1 MALLTR
7 IQCKGFLNIASVE
20 TSFDTLIDNLL
31 PSLPEKVFT
40 ICNNPFPANKFD
52 TDLYVISRSQGVF
65 VASTATVT
73 VLGQNFETDKFAAA
87 QDLFIVDSYR
97 NDGFY
102 TIDSVSSSTLTIASA
117 ITATGAFNEEASGAS
132 ITFAVVQYPPGIK
145 PLAASL
151 VQFDYQERGTWK
163 EADGALI
170 GVYGYPRA
178 LLRDFA
184 WYTRPRF
191 L

>member
-1 MALLTR
+1 MPLLTR
-7 IQCKGFLNIASVE
+7 TQCKAFLNIASAE
-20 TSFDTLIDNLL
+20 TSYDTLIDNLL
-31 PSLPEKVFT
+31 PSLPEKVYT
-40 ICNNPFPANKFD
+40 ICNNPFLANKFD
-52 TDLYVISRSQGVF
+52 TDRYVIDEVQGVF
-65 VASTATVT
+65 FASTATVT
-73 VLGQNFETDKFAAA
+73 CLGKNFVTEKFAAG
-87 QDLFIVDSYR
+87 QDLFIIDSYL

-102 TIDSVSSSTLTIASA
+102 TIDSVSTSTLTIASS
-117 ITATGAFNEEASGAS
+117 ITATQAFRDEASGATIS
-132 ITFAVVQYPPGIK
+132 FAIVNYPPGIK

-178 LLRDFA
+178 LVADFA
-184 WYTRPRF
+184 YYTRPRF